1 MKLNRIALAI
11 LVAAP
16 LPMVANAGVTITPL
30 MLGYHYMNEA
40 HDNQRATLVDRG
52 GPGLVPGPTSIDPG
66 ATNPGGV
73 ALDSDLFV
81 GAAIGIEVTPWMGV
95 EIEYGQTNGDAAA
108 NKRSADAGFRG
119 QPWEYK
125 QQMLTANAYVTSD
138 LITQNYEGA
147 FKPYVLLGVG
157 RSETE
162 VVTPKGEGFNLSTR
176 DTIGNLGAGAFVRLG
191 ETVSLRGEGRA
202 IHNFDNNWW
211 EFMGLA
217 GLQVVLG
224 GHLMPEIPT
233 PPPAVEPVP
242 EPVVPVVVP
251 PVVVAPVDTDGDG
264 VTDDLDQCPNT
275 AAGVA
280 VDAKGC
286 PIQVTEDLNLEL
298 ELRVFFDI
306 NKSNIKDQYK
316 PEVAKVAEALTQY
329 AGAIA
334 KVEGHTDNTGPRKLN
349 ERLSLARAN
358 SVKNMLVSEY
368 GIAPTRIETQG
379 FAWDK
384 PIAPNDTVEG
394 RAMNRRVYAVIQG
407 QHEVIKM
414 QNGTTQPAK

>member
-40 HDNQRATLVDRG
+40 HDDQRAVLTERNGNQLTTT
-52 GPGLVPGPTSIDPG
+52 GPAAG
-66 ATNPGGV
+66 GGV
-73 ALDSDLFV
+73 ALQSDLYV

-95 EIEYGQTNGDAAA
+95 ELEYGQTNGDAAA
-108 NKRSADAGFRG
+108 NKRTALAG
-119 QPWEYK
+119 QPWDYK

-157 RSETE
+157 RSEIE
-162 VVTPKGEGFNLSTR
+162 VEDPNGFNPSTR
-176 DTIGNLGAGAFVRLG
+176 DTIGNLGAGAFLRLG

-224 GHLMPEIPT
+224 GHLMPSIPV

-242 EPVVPVVVP
+242 EPTPEPVVVA

-275 AAGVA
+275 AMGVA

-286 PIQVTEDLNLEL
+286 PVQLTEDLQL

-316 PEVAKVAEALTQY
+316 PEVAKVADALTTY
-329 AGAIA
+329 KDATA
-334 KVEGHTDNTGPRKLN
+334 KIEGHTDNTGPRKLN

-358 SVKNMLVSEY
+358 SVKSMLVSQY
-368 GIAPTRIETQG
+368 GIAATRIETQG

-407 QHEVIKM
+407 QREVVKM
-414 QNGTTQPAK
+414 QDGTTQPTK

>member
-40 HDNQRATLVDRG
+40 HDDQRDVLRARDGQLVNVDQNG
-52 GPGLVPGPTSIDPG
+52 VPTASSL
-66 ATNPGGV
+66 NGGV
-73 ALDSDLFV
+73 ALKNDLYV

-95 EIEYGQTNGDAAA
+95 EIEYGQTNGDARASRRAA
-108 NKRSADAGFRG
+108 AAGQAG
-119 QPWEYK
+119 QPWDYK

-157 RSETE
+157 RSEIE
-162 VVTPKGEGFNLSTR
+162 VEAIPGRNPSTR
-176 DTIGNLGAGAFVRLG
+176 DTIGNLGAGAFLRLG

-224 GHLMPEIPT
+224 GHLMPSIPV

-242 EPVVPVVVP
+242 EPTPEPVVVA

-275 AAGVA
+275 AMGVA

-286 PIQVTEDLNLEL
+286 PVQLTEDLQL

-316 PEVAKVAEALTQY
+316 PEVAKVADALTTY
-329 AGAIA
+329 KDATA
-334 KVEGHTDNTGPRKLN
+334 KIEGHTDNTGPRKLN

-358 SVKNMLVSEY
+358 SVKSMLVSQY
-368 GIAPTRIETQG
+368 GIAATRIETQG

-407 QHEVIKM
+407 QREVVKM
-414 QNGTTQPAK
+414 QDGTTQPTK

>member
-16 LPMVANAGVTITPL
+16 LPMVANAGVTVTPL

-40 HDNQRATLVDRG
+40 HDDQRAVLLNRQG
-52 GPGLVPGPTSIDPG
+52 KATSTDIG
-66 ATNPGGV
+66 APVPGGV
-73 ALDSDLFV
+73 ALDSDVYV

-95 EIEYGQTNGDAAA
+95 ELEYGQTNGDASA
-108 NKRSADAGFRG
+108 NSRSEGVAPTATFAGD
-119 QPWEYK
+119 QPWDYK

-157 RSETE
+157 RSHIE
-162 VVTPKGEGFNLSTR
+162 VKAPGFNPSTR
-176 DTIGNLGAGAFVRLG
+176 DTIGNLGAGAFLRLG

-224 GHLMPEIPT
+224 GHLMPSIPA

-242 EPVVPVVVP
+242 EPAPVEPVVAE

-275 AAGVA
+275 AMGVA

-286 PIQVTEDLNLEL
+286 PVQLTEDLQL

-316 PEVAKVAEALTQY
+316 PEVAKVADALTTY
-329 AGAIA
+329 TDATA
-334 KVEGHTDNTGPRKLN
+334 KIEGHTDNTGPRKLN
-349 ERLSLARAN
+349 ERLSVARAN
-358 SVKNMLVSEY
+358 SVKNMLISEY
-368 GIAPTRIETQG
+368 GIAPTRISTQG

-384 PIAPNDTVEG
+384 PIAPNNTVEG

-407 QHEVIKM
+407 QREVVKM
-414 QNGTTQPAK
+414 QDGTTQPAK

>member
-40 HDNQRATLVDRG
+40 HDDQRAVLLDREG
-52 GPGLVPGPTSIDPG
+52 RPTNPGIG
-66 ATNPGGV
+66 APAPGGV
-73 ALDSDLFV
+73 ALQSDLFV

-95 EIEYGQTNGDAAA
+95 ELEYGQTNGDAAA

-119 QPWEYK
+119 QPWDYK

-157 RSETE
+157 RSEIE
-162 VVTPKGEGFNLSTR
+162 VEAPNRNPSTR
-176 DTIGNLGAGAFVRLG
+176 DTIGNLGAGAFLRLG

-224 GHLMPEIPT
+224 GHLMPSIPV

-242 EPVVPVVVP
+242 EPTPEPVVVA

-275 AAGVA
+275 AMGVA

-286 PIQVTEDLNLEL
+286 PVQLTEDLQL

-316 PEVAKVAEALTQY
+316 PEVAKVADALTTY
-329 AGAIA
+329 KDATA
-334 KVEGHTDNTGPRKLN
+334 KIEGHTDNTGPRKLN

-358 SVKNMLVSEY
+358 SVKSMLVSQY
-368 GIAPTRIETQG
+368 GIAATRIETQG

-407 QHEVIKM
+407 QREVVKM
-414 QNGTTQPAK
+414 QDGTTQPAK

>member
-40 HDNQRATLVDRG
+40 HDDQRAVLLDRQG
-52 GPGLVPGPTSIDPG
+52 Q
-66 ATNPGGV
+66 ATNPGVGAPAPGGV
-73 ALDSDLFV
+73 ALDSDLYV

-95 EIEYGQTNGDAAA
+95 ELEYGQTNGDAKASDAA
-108 NKRSADAGFRG
+108 VAAGVQG
-119 QPWEYK
+119 QPWDYK

-157 RSETE
+157 RSEVE
-162 VVTPKGEGFNLSTR
+162 VEDPTGFNPSTR
-176 DTIGNLGAGAFVRLG
+176 DTIGNLGAGAFWRLG
-191 ETVSLRGEGRA
+191 ETVSLRGEARA

-224 GHLMPEIPT
+224 GHLMPSIPV

-242 EPVVPVVVP
+242 EPVAPVVVP

-286 PIQVTEDLNLEL
+286 PVQLTEDLQL
-298 ELRVFFDI
+298 ELRVFFDV

-316 PEVAKVAEALTQY
+316 PEVAKVADALTTY
-329 AGAIA
+329 KDATA
-334 KVEGHTDNTGPRKLN
+334 KIEGHTDNTGPRKLN

-358 SVKNMLVSEY
+358 SVKTMLVSDY
-368 GIAPTRIETQG
+368 GIAATRIETQG

-407 QHEVIKM
+407 QREVVKM
-414 QNGTTQPAK
+414 QDGTTQPAK

>member
-40 HDNQRATLVDRG
+40 HDDQRAVLLDRQGQATVVG
-52 GPGLVPGPTSIDPG
+52 GPT
-66 ATNPGGV
+66 PGGV
-73 ALDSDLFV
+73 ALDSDLYV
-81 GAAIGIEVTPWMGV
+81 AAAIGIEVTPWMGV
-95 EIEYGQTNGDAAA
+95 ELEYGQTNGDAAA
-108 NKRSADAGFRG
+108 NSKTTVGG
-119 QPWEYK
+119 QPWDYK

-157 RSETE
+157 RSEIE
-162 VVTPKGEGFNLSTR
+162 VEDTTGRNPSTR
-176 DTIGNLGAGAFVRLG
+176 DTIGNAGLGAFVRLG
-191 ETVSLRGEGRA
+191 ETVSLRGEARA

-211 EFMGLA
+211 EYMGLA

-286 PIQVTEDLNLEL
+286 PVQLTEDLQL
-298 ELRVFFDI
+298 ELRVFFDT

-316 PEVAKVAEALTQY
+316 PEVAKVADALTTY
-329 AGAIA
+329 KDATA
-334 KVEGHTDNTGPRKLN
+334 KIEGHTDNTGPRKLN
-349 ERLSLARAN
+349 ERLSVARAN
-358 SVKNMLVSEY
+358 SVKNMLISEY

-407 QHEVIKM
+407 QREVVKM
-414 QNGTTQPAK
+414 QDGTTQPAK

>member
-40 HDNQRATLVDRG
+40 HDDQRAVLLDRQG
-52 GPGLVPGPTSIDPG
+52 Q
-66 ATNPGGV
+66 ATNPGVGAPTPGGV

-95 EIEYGQTNGDAAA
+95 ELEYGQTNGDAKASDAA
-108 NKRSADAGFRG
+108 VAAGVQG
-119 QPWEYK
+119 QPWDYK

-157 RSETE
+157 RSEIE
-162 VVTPKGEGFNLSTR
+162 VQDPTGFNPSTR
-176 DTIGNLGAGAFVRLG
+176 DTIGNLGAGAFWRLG

-224 GHLMPEIPT
+224 GHLMPSIPV

-242 EPVVPVVVP
+242 EPVAPVVVTP

-286 PIQVTEDLNLEL
+286 PVQLTEDLQL
-298 ELRVFFDI
+298 ELRVFFDV

-316 PEVAKVAEALTQY
+316 PEVAKVADALTTY
-329 AGAIA
+329 KDATA
-334 KVEGHTDNTGPRKLN
+334 KIEGHTDNTGPRKLN

-358 SVKNMLVSEY
+358 SVKTMLVSDY
-368 GIAPTRIETQG
+368 GIAATRIETQG

-407 QHEVIKM
+407 QREVVKM
-414 QNGTTQPAK
+414 QDGSTQPAK

>member
-40 HDNQRATLVDRG
+40 HDDQRAVLLDRQGNPTVVG
-52 GPGLVPGPTSIDPG
+52 GPT
-66 ATNPGGV
+66 PGGV

-95 EIEYGQTNGDAAA
+95 ELEYGQTNGDAKASDAA
-108 NKRSADAGFRG
+108 VAAGVQG
-119 QPWEYK
+119 QPWDYK

-157 RSETE
+157 RSEIE
-162 VVTPKGEGFNLSTR
+162 VQDPTGFNPSTR
-176 DTIGNLGAGAFVRLG
+176 DTIGNLGAGAFWRLG

-224 GHLMPEIPT
+224 GHLMPSIPV

-242 EPVVPVVVP
+242 EPVAPVVVP

-286 PIQVTEDLNLEL
+286 PVQLTEDLQL
-298 ELRVFFDI
+298 ELRVFFDV

-316 PEVAKVAEALTQY
+316 PEVAKVADALTTY
-329 AGAIA
+329 KDATA
-334 KVEGHTDNTGPRKLN
+334 KIEGHTDNTGPRKLN

-358 SVKNMLVSEY
+358 SVKTMLVSDY
-368 GIAPTRIETQG
+368 GIAATRIETQG

-407 QHEVIKM
+407 QREVVKM
-414 QNGTTQPAK
+414 QDGTTQPAK

>member
-40 HDNQRATLVDRG
+40 HDDQRAVLLDRQG
-52 GPGLVPGPTSIDPG
+52 Q
-66 ATNPGGV
+66 ATNPGVGAPTPGGV
-73 ALDSDLFV
+73 ALDSDLYV

-95 EIEYGQTNGDAAA
+95 ELEYGQTNGDAKASDAA
-108 NKRSADAGFRG
+108 AASPLLD
-119 QPWEYK
+119 QPWDYK

-157 RSETE
+157 RSEIE
-162 VVTPKGEGFNLSTR
+162 VEDPTGRNPSTR
-176 DTIGNLGAGAFVRLG
+176 DTIGNAGLGAFVRLG
-191 ETVSLRGEGRA
+191 ETVSLRGEARA

-211 EFMGLA
+211 EYMGLA

-224 GHLMPEIPT
+224 GHLMPSIPV

-242 EPVVPVVVP
+242 EPVAPVVVPP

-286 PIQVTEDLNLEL
+286 PVQLTEDLQL
-298 ELRVFFDI
+298 ELRVFFDT

-316 PEVAKVAEALTQY
+316 PEVAKVADALTTY
-329 AGAIA
+329 KDATA
-334 KVEGHTDNTGPRKLN
+334 KIEGHTDNTGPRKLN

-358 SVKNMLVSEY
+358 SVKSMLVSDY
-368 GIAPTRIETQG
+368 GIAATRIETQG

-407 QHEVIKM
+407 QREVVKM
-414 QNGTTQPAK
+414 QDGTTQPAK

>member
-16 LPMVANAGVTITPL
+16 LPMVANAGVTVTPL

-40 HDNQRATLVDRG
+40 HPDQRAVLLDRQ
-52 GPGLVPGPTSIDPG
+52 GLATSNAVG
-66 ATNPGGV
+66 APAPGGV
-73 ALDSDLFV
+73 GLESDVFV

-95 EIEYGQTNGDAAA
+95 ELEYGQTNGDASA

-119 QPWEYK
+119 QPWDYK

-157 RSETE
+157 RSEIE
-162 VVTPKGEGFNLSTR
+162 VETPGFNPSSR
-176 DTIGNLGAGAFVRLG
+176 DTIANAGLGSFLRLG
-191 ETVSLRGEGRA
+191 DVVSLRTEARA
-202 IHNFDNNWW
+202 VHNFDNDWW

-224 GHLMPEIPT
+224 GHLMPSIPV

-242 EPVVPVVVP
+242 APVEPVVVPP

-275 AAGVA
+275 ATGVA

-286 PIQVTEDLNLEL
+286 PVQLTEDLQL
-298 ELRVFFDI
+298 ELRVFFDV

-316 PEVAKVAEALTQY
+316 PEVAKVADALTTY
-329 AGAIA
+329 KDATA
-334 KVEGHTDNTGPRKLN
+334 KIEGHTDNTGPRRLN
-349 ERLSLARAN
+349 ERLSLARADA
-358 SVKNMLVSEY
+358 VKNMLVSEY
-368 GIAPTRIETQG
+368 GIAATRIETQG

-407 QHEVIKM
+407 QREVVKM
-414 QNGTTQPAK
+414 QDGTTQPAK

>member
-16 LPMVANAGVTITPL
+16 LPMVANAGVTVTPL

-40 HDNQRATLVDRG
+40 HDDQRDVLRARNGQQVNDING
-52 GPGLVPGPTSIDPG
+52 DGIADGPI
-66 ATNPGGV
+66 NGGV
-73 ALDSDLFV
+73 ALKSDLYV

-95 EIEYGQTNGDAAA
+95 ELEYGQTNGDARASKNAA
-108 NKRSADAGFRG
+108 AAGIAG
-119 QPWEYK
+119 QSWDYK

-162 VVTPKGEGFNLSTR
+162 VEAVPGLNPSTR

-224 GHLMPEIPT
+224 GHLMPSIPV

-242 EPVVPVVVP
+242 EPTPEPEPVVVA
-251 PVVVAPVDTDGDG
+251 PVVVAPVDTDADG

-275 AAGVA
+275 ATGVA
-280 VDAKGC
+280 VDEKGC
-286 PIQVTEDLNLEL
+286 PVQLTEDLQL

-316 PEVAKVAEALTQY
+316 PEVAKVADALTTY
-329 AGAIA
+329 SDATA
-334 KVEGHTDNTGPRKLN
+334 KIEGHTDNTGPRKLN

-358 SVKNMLVSEY
+358 SVKSMLVSQY
-368 GIAPTRIETQG
+368 GIAATRIETQG

-407 QHEVIKM
+407 QREVVKM
-414 QNGTTQPAK
+414 QDGSTQPAQ

>member
-16 LPMVANAGVTITPL
+16 LPMIANAGVTITPL
-30 MLGYHYMNEA
+30 MLGYHYMDEA

-52 GPGLVPGPTSIDPG
+52 GPGFGPNPDGTSID
-66 ATNPGGV
+66 ANSTFPGGV
-73 ALDSDLFV
+73 ALDSDLYV

-95 EIEYGQTNGDAAA
+95 ELEYGQTNGDAAA

-119 QPWEYK
+119 QPWDYK

-157 RSETE
+157 RSEIE
-162 VVTPKGEGFNLSTR
+162 VDVGNGQGFHLSTR
-176 DTIGNLGAGAFVRLG
+176 DTIANAGLGAFVRLG
-191 ETVSLRGEGRA
+191 ETVSLRGEARA

-211 EFMGLA
+211 EYMGLA

-242 EPVVPVVVP
+242 EPVAPVVVP

-286 PIQVTEDLNLEL
+286 PVQLTEDLQL
-298 ELRVFFDI
+298 ELRVFFDT

-316 PEVAKVAEALTQY
+316 PEVAKVADALKQY
-329 AGAIA
+329 NDATA
-334 KVEGHTDNTGPRKLN
+334 KIEGHTDNTGPRKLN

-358 SVKNMLVSEY
+358 SVKNMLISDY

-407 QHEVIKM
+407 QREVIKM
-414 QNGTTQPAK
+414 QDGTTQPAK

>member
-16 LPMVANAGVTITPL
+16 LPMVANAGVTVTPL

-40 HDNQRATLVDRG
+40 HDDQRAVLLDRQG
-52 GPGLVPGPTSIDPG
+52 Q
-66 ATNPGGV
+66 ATNPGLGAPTPGGV
-73 ALDSDLFV
+73 GLKSDVYV
-81 GAAIGIEVTPWMGV
+81 GAALGIEVTPWMGV
-95 EIEYGQTNGDAAA
+95 ELEYGQTNGDAQASDRAVAA
-108 NKRSADAGFRG
+108 GVQG
-119 QPWEYK
+119 QPWDYK

-157 RSETE
+157 RSEIE
-162 VVTPKGEGFNLSTR
+162 VEDPNGFNPSTR
-176 DTIGNLGAGAFVRLG
+176 DTIANAGLGAFMRLG
-191 ETVSLRGEGRA
+191 ETVSLRGEARA
-202 IHNFDNNWW
+202 VHNFDNNWW

-224 GHLMPEIPT
+224 GHLMPSIPV

-242 EPVVPVVVP
+242 EPVEPVVVA

-275 AAGVA
+275 AMGVA
-280 VDAKGC
+280 VDEKGC
-286 PIQVTEDLNLEL
+286 PVQLTEDLQL

-316 PEVAKVAEALTQY
+316 PEVAKVADALTTY
-329 AGAIA
+329 KDATA
-334 KVEGHTDNTGPRKLN
+334 KIEGHTDNTGPRKLN

-358 SVKNMLVSEY
+358 SVKSMLVSQY
-368 GIAPTRIETQG
+368 GIAATRIETQG

-407 QHEVIKM
+407 QREVVKM
-414 QNGTTQPAK
+414 QDGTTQPAK

>member
-40 HDNQRATLVDRG
+40 HDDQRGVLRQRD
-52 GPGLVPGPTSIDPG
+52 GL
-66 ATNPGGV
+66 ATNVDLGSGPGGV
-73 ALDSDLFV
+73 ALQSDVYV
-81 GAAIGIEVTPWMGV
+81 GAALGIEVTPWMGV
-95 EIEYGQTNGDAAA
+95 ELEYGQTNGDASA
-108 NKRSADAGFRG
+108 NSRSEGKPTTATFAGG
-119 QPWEYK
+119 QPWDYK

-157 RSETE
+157 RSEIE
-162 VVTPKGEGFNLSTR
+162 VEDTNGFNPSTR
-176 DTIGNLGAGAFVRLG
+176 DTIANAGLGAFMRLG
-191 ETVSLRGEGRA
+191 ETVSLRGEARA
-202 IHNFDNNWW
+202 VHNFDNNWW

-224 GHLMPEIPT
+224 GHLMPSIPV

-242 EPVVPVVVP
+242 EPVEPVVVA

-275 AAGVA
+275 AMGVA
-280 VDAKGC
+280 VDEKGC
-286 PIQVTEDLNLEL
+286 PVQLTEDLQL

-316 PEVAKVAEALTQY
+316 PEVAKVADALTTY
-329 AGAIA
+329 TDATA
-334 KVEGHTDNTGPRKLN
+334 KIEGHTDNTGPRKLN

-358 SVKNMLVSEY
+358 SVKSMLVSQY
-368 GIAPTRIETQG
+368 GIAATRIETQG

-407 QHEVIKM
+407 QREVVKM
-414 QNGTTQPAK
+414 QDGTTQPAK

>member
-40 HDNQRATLVDRG
+40 HDDQRAVLLDRQGQATVVG
-52 GPGLVPGPTSIDPG
+52 GPT
-66 ATNPGGV
+66 PGGV
-73 ALDSDLFV
+73 ALDSDLYV
-81 GAAIGIEVTPWMGV
+81 AAAIGIEVTPWMGV
-95 EIEYGQTNGDAAA
+95 ELEYGQTNGDAAA
-108 NKRSADAGFRG
+108 NSKTTVGG
-119 QPWEYK
+119 QPWDYK

-157 RSETE
+157 RSEIE
-162 VVTPKGEGFNLSTR
+162 VEDTTGRNPSTR
-176 DTIGNLGAGAFVRLG
+176 DTIGNAGLGAFVRLG
-191 ETVSLRGEGRA
+191 ETVSLRGEARA

-211 EFMGLA
+211 EYMGLA

-242 EPVVPVVVP
+242 APVEPVVVP

-286 PIQVTEDLNLEL
+286 PVQLTEDLQL
-298 ELRVFFDI
+298 ELRVFFDT

-316 PEVAKVAEALTQY
+316 PEVAKVADALTTY
-329 AGAIA
+329 KDATA
-334 KVEGHTDNTGPRKLN
+334 KIEGHTDNTGPRKLN

-358 SVKNMLVSEY
+358 SVKTMLVSDY
-368 GIAPTRIETQG
+368 GIAATRIETQG

-407 QHEVIKM
+407 QREVIKM
-414 QNGTTQPAK
+414 QDGTTQPAK

>member
-16 LPMVANAGVTITPL
+16 LPMVANAGITITPL
-30 MLGYHYMNEA
+30 MLGYHYMDEA
-40 HDNQRATLVDRG
+40 HEDQRAVLTERNGKQLTAT
-52 GPGLVPGPTSIDPG
+52 GP
-66 ATNPGGV
+66 ATGSGV
-73 ALDSDLFV
+73 ALDSDLYV
-81 GAAIGIEVTPWMGV
+81 GMALGIEVTPWMGV
-95 EIEYGQTNGDAAA
+95 ELEYGQTNGDAAA
-108 NKRSADAGFRG
+108 NESTTLAG
-119 QPWEYK
+119 QPWDYK

-157 RSETE
+157 RSEIE
-162 VVTPKGEGFNLSTR
+162 VEDPNGANPSTR
-176 DTIGNLGAGAFVRLG
+176 DTIGNAGLGAFVRLG
-191 ETVSLRGEGRA
+191 ETVSLRAEARA

-211 EFMGLA
+211 EYMGLA

-242 EPVVPVVVP
+242 APVVPVVVP
-251 PVVVAPVDTDGDG
+251 PPVVVAPVDSDGDG

-286 PIQVTEDLNLEL
+286 PVQLTEDLQL
-298 ELRVFFDI
+298 ELRVFFDV

-316 PEVAKVAEALTQY
+316 PEVAKVADALTQY
-329 AGAIA
+329 TDATA
-334 KVEGHTDNTGPRKLN
+334 KIEGHTDNTGPRRLN
-349 ERLSLARAN
+349 ERLSLARAEA
-358 SVKNMLVSEY
+358 VKNMLVSQH

-384 PIAPNDTVEG
+384 PIAPNDTAEG
-394 RAMNRRVYAVIQG
+394 RAMNRRVFAVIQG
-407 QHEVIKM
+407 QREVIKM
-414 QNGTTQPAK
+414 QDGTTQPAK

>member
-40 HDNQRATLVDRG
+40 HDDQRAVLKDRQG
-52 GPGLVPGPTSIDPG
+52 Q
-66 ATNPGGV
+66 ATNPQAGAPTPGGV
-73 ALDSDLFV
+73 ALDSDLYV

-95 EIEYGQTNGDAAA
+95 ELEYGQTNGDAKASDAA
-108 NKRSADAGFRG
+108 AASPLLD
-119 QPWEYK
+119 QPWDYK
-125 QQMLTANAYVTSD
+125 QQMMTANAYVTSD

-157 RSETE
+157 RSEIE
-162 VVTPKGEGFNLSTR
+162 VEDPTGRNPSTR
-176 DTIGNLGAGAFVRLG
+176 DTIGNAGLGAFVRLG
-191 ETVSLRGEGRA
+191 ETVSLRGEARA

-211 EFMGLA
+211 EYMGLA

-224 GHLMPEIPT
+224 GHLMPSIPV

-242 EPVVPVVVP
+242 EPVAPVVVPP

-286 PIQVTEDLNLEL
+286 PVQLTEDLQL
-298 ELRVFFDI
+298 ELRVFFDT

-316 PEVAKVAEALTQY
+316 PEVAKVADALTTY
-329 AGAIA
+329 KDATA
-334 KVEGHTDNTGPRKLN
+334 KIEGHTDNTGPRKLN

-358 SVKNMLVSEY
+358 SVKSMLVSDY
-368 GIAPTRIETQG
+368 GIAATRIETQG

-407 QHEVIKM
+407 QREVVKM
-414 QNGTTQPAK
+414 QDGTTQPAK

>member
-30 MLGYHYMNEA
+30 MLGYHYMDEA
-40 HDNQRATLVDRG
+40 HDDQRAVLLDLQG
-52 GPGLVPGPTSIDPG
+52 Q
-66 ATNPGGV
+66 ATNPPGYQNNPKPGGV
-73 ALDSDLFV
+73 ALDSDLYV
-81 GAAIGIEVTPWMGV
+81 AMSLGIEVTPWMGV
-95 EIEYGQTNGDAAA
+95 ELEYGQTNGDAKASDAA
-108 NKRSADAGFRG
+108 VAAGVQG
-119 QPWEYK
+119 QPWDYK

-157 RSETE
+157 RSEIE
-162 VVTPKGEGFNLSTR
+162 VEDPTGRNPSTR
-176 DTIGNLGAGAFVRLG
+176 DTIGNAGLGAFVRLG
-191 ETVSLRGEGRA
+191 ETVSLRGEARA

-211 EFMGLA
+211 EYMGLA

-224 GHLMPEIPT
+224 GHLMPSIPV
-233 PPPAVEPVP
+233 PPPMVEPVP
-242 EPVVPVVVP
+242 EPVAPVVVPP

-286 PIQVTEDLNLEL
+286 PVQLTEDLQL
-298 ELRVFFDI
+298 ELRVFFDT

-316 PEVAKVAEALTQY
+316 PEVAKVADALTTY
-329 AGAIA
+329 KDATA
-334 KVEGHTDNTGPRKLN
+334 KIEGHTDNTGPRKLN

-358 SVKNMLVSEY
+358 SVKSMLVSDY
-368 GIAPTRIETQG
+368 GIAATRIETQG

-407 QHEVIKM
+407 QREVVKM
-414 QNGTTQPAK
+414 QDGTTQPAK

>member
-40 HDNQRATLVDRG
+40 HDDQRAVLLDRQG
-52 GPGLVPGPTSIDPG
+52 NPTNPGIG
-66 ATNPGGV
+66 APAPGGV
-73 ALDSDLFV
+73 ALDSDLYV

-95 EIEYGQTNGDAAA
+95 EIEYGQTNGDAKASDAA
-108 NKRSADAGFRG
+108 VAAGVLG
-119 QPWEYK
+119 QPWDYK

-157 RSETE
+157 RSEIE
-162 VVTPKGEGFNLSTR
+162 VEAPNRNPSTR
-176 DTIGNLGAGAFVRLG
+176 DTIGNLGAGAFLRLG

-224 GHLMPEIPT
+224 GHLMPSIPV

-242 EPVVPVVVP
+242 EPTPEPVVVA

-275 AAGVA
+275 AMGVA

-286 PIQVTEDLNLEL
+286 PVQLTEDLQL

-316 PEVAKVAEALTQY
+316 PEVAKVADALTTY
-329 AGAIA
+329 KDATA
-334 KVEGHTDNTGPRKLN
+334 KIEGHTDNTGPRKLN

-358 SVKNMLVSEY
+358 SVKSMLVSQY
-368 GIAPTRIETQG
+368 GIAATRIETQG

-407 QHEVIKM
+407 QREVVKM
-414 QNGTTQPAK
+414 QDGTTQPTK

>member
-40 HDNQRATLVDRG
+40 HDDQRAVLLDRQGQATVVG
-52 GPGLVPGPTSIDPG
+52 GPT
-66 ATNPGGV
+66 PGGV
-73 ALDSDLFV
+73 ALDSDLYV
-81 GAAIGIEVTPWMGV
+81 AAAIGIEVTPWMGV
-95 EIEYGQTNGDAAA
+95 ELEYGQTNGDAAA
-108 NKRSADAGFRG
+108 NSKTTVGG
-119 QPWEYK
+119 QPWDYK

-157 RSETE
+157 RSEIE
-162 VVTPKGEGFNLSTR
+162 VEDTTGRNPSTR
-176 DTIGNLGAGAFVRLG
+176 DTIGNAGLGAFVRLG
-191 ETVSLRGEGRA
+191 ETVSLRGEARA

-211 EFMGLA
+211 EYMGLA

-286 PIQVTEDLNLEL
+286 PVQLTEDLQL
-298 ELRVFFDI
+298 ELRVFFDT

-316 PEVAKVAEALTQY
+316 PEVAKVADALTTY
-329 AGAIA
+329 KDATA
-334 KVEGHTDNTGPRKLN
+334 KIEGHTDNTGPRKLN

-358 SVKNMLVSEY
+358 SVKTMLVSDY
-368 GIAPTRIETQG
+368 GIAATRIETQG

-407 QHEVIKM
+407 QREVIKM
-414 QNGTTQPAK
+414 QDGTTQPAK

>member
-40 HDNQRATLVDRG
+40 HDDQRAVLLDRQGNPTVVG
-52 GPGLVPGPTSIDPG
+52 GP
-66 ATNPGGV
+66 APGGV
-73 ALDSDLFV
+73 ALESDLFV

-95 EIEYGQTNGDAAA
+95 ELEYGQTNGDAAA
-108 NKRSADAGFRG
+108 NKRTTVGG
-119 QPWEYK
+119 QPWDYK

-157 RSETE
+157 RSEIE
-162 VVTPKGEGFNLSTR
+162 VEDPNGFNPSTR
-176 DTIGNLGAGAFVRLG
+176 DTIGNLGAGAFWRLG

-224 GHLMPEIPT
+224 GHLMPSIPV

-242 EPVVPVVVP
+242 EPVAPVVVP

-286 PIQVTEDLNLEL
+286 PVQLTEDLQL
-298 ELRVFFDI
+298 ELRVFFDV

-316 PEVAKVAEALTQY
+316 PEVAKVADALTTY
-329 AGAIA
+329 KDATA
-334 KVEGHTDNTGPRKLN
+334 KIEGHTDNTGPRKLN

-358 SVKNMLVSEY
+358 SVKTMLVSDY
-368 GIAPTRIETQG
+368 GIAATRIETQG

-407 QHEVIKM
+407 QREVVKM
-414 QNGTTQPAK
+414 QDGSTAPVAPAN